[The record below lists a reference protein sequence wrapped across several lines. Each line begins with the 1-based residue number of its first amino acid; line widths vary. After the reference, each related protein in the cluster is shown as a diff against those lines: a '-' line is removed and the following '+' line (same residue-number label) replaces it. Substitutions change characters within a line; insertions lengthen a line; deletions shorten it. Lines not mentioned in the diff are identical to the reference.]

1 MPKTIYFIILTH
13 EPRIK
18 YYDFSPSRY
27 FEFLLHK
34 AQAIYINMQLLLN
47 KIKSVSVLDLSLQID
62 FNQARKLKCL

>member
-34 AQAIYINMQLLLN
+34 AQAIYIKMQLLLN
-47 KIKSVSVLDLSLQID
+47 KIKSVSVLDL
-62 FNQARKLKCL
+62 